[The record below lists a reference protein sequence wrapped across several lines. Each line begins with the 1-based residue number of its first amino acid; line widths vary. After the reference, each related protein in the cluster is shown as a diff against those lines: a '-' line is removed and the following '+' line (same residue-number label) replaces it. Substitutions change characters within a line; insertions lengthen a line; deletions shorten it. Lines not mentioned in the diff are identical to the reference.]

1 MGELMEDS
9 LKVTESPKGGL
20 VVEWHPDDP
29 RYKFLGG
36 LTEEQVNAIIHESIL
51 RALEEKND

>member
-1 MGELMEDS
+1 MEDS
-9 LKVTESPKGGL
+9 LRVIETPEGGL

-29 RYKFLGG
+29 RYKYLDG
-36 LTEEQVNAIIHESIL
+36 LTEEQLNAIIKESIL